1 MNSFLKTLFMSS
13 RKNLL
18 IAVVALITLNM
29 SCSKSGSGYTNNPTP
44 PASSNTI
51 DIYNMAF
58 KPATLT
64 VKSGT
69 KITWTNSDGYAHT
82 VTADDGAAF
91 SSGNLAAGATFSF
104 TPSAAG
110 TFNYHCNIHSGMTA
124 TIVVTQ

>member
-1 MNSFLKTLFMSS
+1 MSK
-13 RKNLL
+13 RKNFL
-18 IAVVALITLNM
+18 IAIIALMSLVI
-29 SCSKSGSGYTNNPTP
+29 SCSKSGSGYTSNPTP
-44 PASSNTI
+44 PATSNTI

-69 KITWTNSDGYAHT
+69 KITWTNSDGFDHT
-82 VTADDGAAF
+82 VTADNGSTF
-91 SSGNLAAGATFSF
+91 SSGNLSAGATFSF
-104 TPSAAG
+104 TASMAG